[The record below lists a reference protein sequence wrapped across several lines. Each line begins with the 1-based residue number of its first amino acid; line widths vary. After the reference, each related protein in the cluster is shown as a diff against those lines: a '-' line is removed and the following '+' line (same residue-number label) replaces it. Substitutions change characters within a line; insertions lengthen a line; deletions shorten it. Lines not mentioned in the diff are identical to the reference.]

1 MQCEYYV
8 DMMRGKIKTVS
19 LEILHKGLLHQ
30 IVNIN
35 KDTYIF
41 GRHDKI

>member
-1 MQCEYYV
+1 MQCEYFV
-8 DMMRGKIKTVS
+8 DMMCGKIKIVS
-19 LEILHKGLLHQ
+19 LESLHKRLLRQ

-35 KDTYIF
+35 IDTYIF